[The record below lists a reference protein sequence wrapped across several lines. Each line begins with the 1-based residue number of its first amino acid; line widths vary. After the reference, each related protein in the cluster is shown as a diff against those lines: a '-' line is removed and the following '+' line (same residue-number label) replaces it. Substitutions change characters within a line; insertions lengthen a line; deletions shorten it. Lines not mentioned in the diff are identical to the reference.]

1 MYYFKPKV
9 NIIFIKLTVVFCCLL
24 YCRSKAN
31 GGERRG
37 GEEERTDGG
46 VPMGYD
52 YSVSGNIAKITLLIC
67 FEKRGSEREEGG

>member
-31 GGERRG
+31 GGRGGAG
-37 GEEERTDGG
+37 GEEGRGERKGQMGG
-46 VPMGYD
+46 FQWVMIILSRATSQKSLY
-52 YSVSGNIAKITLLIC
+52 
-67 FEKRGSEREEGG
+67 